1 MPAWLIRSM
10 PPIHNSKS
18 GFTGFL
24 TNTGISIP
32 RKLSA
37 KACIAKGLA
46 HVRAPIQRVST
57 PYLRHSSTCSGVA
70 TSVAMSM
77 PVSSFTRT
85 SQGKAA
91 SPLPSNPPGL
101 VRGFHAP
108 ALKIWQPFCAKVLAA
123 CITCSSV
130 SAEQGPAITMGR
142 SLSLGK
148 LRGNKSSSISFFP
161 IISLLLGVNGFMSCW
176 ACKLFGL

>member
-1 MPAWLIRSM
+1 M
-10 PPIHNSKS
+10 PPIHSSKS

-24 TNTGISIP
+24 TSTGISIP

-46 HVRAPIQRVST
+46 DVRAPIHRMST
-57 PYLRHSSTCSGVA
+57 PCLRHSSTCSGVA

-77 PVSSFTRT
+77 PVSSFTRF
-85 SQGKAA
+85 SHGKAA
-91 SPLPSNPPGL
+91 SPLPSNPPGF

-108 ALKIWQPFCAKVLAA
+108 ALKIWQPFCAKALAA

-148 LRGNKSSSISFFP
+148 LRGNKSSSISFF
-161 IISLLLGVNGFMSCW
+161 LLYRCYLGVM
-176 ACKLFGL
+176 GL